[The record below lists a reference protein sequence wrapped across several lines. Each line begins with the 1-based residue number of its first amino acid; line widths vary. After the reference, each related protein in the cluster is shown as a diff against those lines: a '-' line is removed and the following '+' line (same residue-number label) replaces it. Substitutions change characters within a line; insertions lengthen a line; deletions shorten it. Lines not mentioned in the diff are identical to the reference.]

1 MAAFHK
7 AVWSN
12 PGTDYADGPDSVGPM
27 VDRLA
32 RAGFDLI
39 VPVVKGGGGYVSYH
53 SRIGKVHPRF
63 QAWDPLRVL
72 AEEAKAAG
80 MKVHPWMCVFHEGE
94 ESRLFGKDETLRM
107 VNRDGGP
114 TPWACP
120 ASEAVRTYER
130 SLFQEVMDEYDVAG
144 VHMDY
149 IRYNSEDVCFCE
161 RCRSG
166 FKAET
171 GTDPLDIGKV
181 SEFNV
186 HSERGK
192 NRKHPDW
199 PAWVEWRAGWVTK
212 FVEELSGS
220 VKDRGKELSAA
231 VFMEVP
237 ECVVYEG
244 QNWGDWGER
253 GLVDVMMPMTYT
265 NSTLMVRQ
273 RTRNHIAQVKGG
285 CPVWAGLGKGSSRS
299 ILSTAMLAEQVQG
312 AREEGAQGIVVF
324 SHAALTDDDLVA
336 LAGVG

>member
-1 MAAFHK
+1 MARFHK
-7 AVWSN
+7 AVWSS
-12 PGTDYADGPDSVGPM
+12 PGADYADGPDSVGPM

-53 SRIGKVHPRF
+53 SRIGKVQPQF
-63 QAWDPLRVL
+63 EAWYPLRVL
-72 AEEAKAAG
+72 VEKSKAAG
-80 MKVHPWMCVFHEGE
+80 IKVHPWMCVFPEGE
-94 ESRLFGKDETLRM
+94 HSPLFDKDESLRM
-107 VNRDGGP
+107 VNRDGER

-120 ASEAVRTYER
+120 SSETVRKYER
-130 SLFQEVMDEYDVAG
+130 SLFEEVMDEYDVAG

-171 GTDPLDIGKV
+171 GTDPLEIGKV

-186 HSERGK
+186 YSERGK

-199 PAWVEWRAGWVTK
+199 SKWVEWRAGWVTK
-212 FVEELSGS
+212 FVEELSAS

-231 VFMEVP
+231 VFMEYP

-253 GLVDVMMPMTYT
+253 ELVDVMMPMTYT
-265 NSTLMVRQ
+265 NSTLMVRR

-285 CPVWAGLGKGSSRS
+285 CRVWAGLGKGSSRS
-299 ILSTAMLAEQVQG
+299 VLSTEMLVEQVQA
-312 AREEGAQGIVVF
+312 ARQEGAEGIAVF
-324 SHAALTDDDLVA
+324 SHAALTDEDLAA
-336 LAGVG
+336 LAGMG